1 MEHVQM
7 LHIITTAV
15 YWVQDQGNR
24 GNDSVSFK
32 ADFEWSSGDVGGD
45 LEFCIQDCEKKL
57 TTFAK
62 PISVC
67 ADTVQ
72 MYHFNVTSCPTL
84 LNRSHVASSRI
95 FVIIDN

>member
-32 ADFEWSSGDVGGD
+32 AAFEWSSGDVGGD

-57 TTFAK
+57 TTFCQTNQCLCRYGA
-62 PISVC
+62 
-67 ADTVQ
+67 
-72 MYHFNVTSCPTL
+72 NVSLQCHILSYP
-84 LNRSHVASSRI
+84 SQ
-95 FVIIDN
+95 